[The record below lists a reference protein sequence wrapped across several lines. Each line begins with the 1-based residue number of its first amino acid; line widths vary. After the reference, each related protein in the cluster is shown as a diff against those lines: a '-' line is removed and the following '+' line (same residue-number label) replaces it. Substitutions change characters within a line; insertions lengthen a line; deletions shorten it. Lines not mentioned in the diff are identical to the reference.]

1 MPAAKSAKRQR
12 TRRGTALDF
21 PLERTLEYLGMV
33 NYATTERV
41 IEEMREL
48 IHEDRDAA
56 IALLVTCAGGPSGTA
71 MGFYDL
77 VRSVL
82 KPKLTT
88 IGSGDVDSS
97 GVIIFLTGDTRYV
110 TKNTTVLLHLAGGS
124 FEAGKRY
131 TANDVDAVMREYRL
145 KDFQYA
151 SILAERSRGRLSSEQ
166 VLGMMEKNTILT
178 PLELVSYGLA
188 DAII

>member
-41 IEEMREL
+41 IEELREL
-48 IHEDRDAA
+48 IHEDRDAG

-131 TANDVDAVMREYRL
+131 TANDVDAVVREYRL